1 MRFFHPYPPHPPEAC
16 PPKWTKKWIKKWT
29 KWTAKKQGTMRIS
42 EAQPDFR
49 ASAPAVRQVCQ
60 FFRGL
65 GEPQILYQTDALAA
79 AVSDTLHRSN
89 SEDSVERYGCNF
101 ARCGHSA
108 TAASE
113 ASEDSVVAEQNSPGH
128 PYSRFQGGRWRAA
141 RGFYSYTYKGGEW
154 GYIPHSPPLNNLK
167 LS

>member
-1 MRFFHPYPPHPPEAC
+1 MADKVDSRKARNHAGFSSLSTKAC
-16 PPKWTKKWIKKWT
+16 PPHFWPSGQTWRTKWI
-29 KWTAKKQGTMRIS
+29 AKKQGTMRIS

-113 ASEDSVVAEQNSPGH
+113 ASEDSVVAGQNSPGH
-128 PYSRFQGGRWRAA
+128 SYLQNLFQGICN
-141 RGFYSYTYKGGEW
+141 S
-154 GYIPHSPPLNNLK
+154 
-167 LS
+167 